1 MQGLEGLHRVESPA
15 AFECRTGS
23 CERGL
28 DVGRGHSW
36 SIQKG
41 LYTAGV
47 PFVHDAAGATDAGP
61 RATNEDACL
70 VDRAAGLFVV
80 ADGMGGHNAGEVASA
95 LAVTTIAE
103 TVGARRQ
110 PADRLLEAAVREA
123 NARILK
129 EASRRPDYAGMGT
142 TVTVLFVG
150 DTQATLV
157 NVGDSRAYLLR
168 GGRLEQLTRDD
179 SWVRQLQDDG
189 VVLSEADIQRHPMR
203 HVLTE
208 VVGVRPD
215 LLPRAASVALHGG
228 DLVLLASD
236 GLHGALP
243 DTELL
248 STLSAQRSCDELAR
262 DLVGRAVKGGATDNV
277 TAVVVRVVADGSPRD

>member
-1 MQGLEGLHRVESPA
+1 
-15 AFECRTGS
+15 
-23 CERGL
+23 
-28 DVGRGHSW
+28 
-36 SIQKG
+36 
-41 LYTAGV
+41 V
-47 PFVHDAAGATDAGP
+47 PLVQDAAGATDAGP

-103 TVGARRQ
+103 TVGTRIQ
-110 PADRLLEAAVREA
+110 PADRLLEAAVRKA
-123 NARILK
+123 NARILE

-150 DTQATLV
+150 GTQATLV

-168 GGRLEQLTRDD
+168 RGRLEQLTRDD

-215 LLPRAASVALHGG
+215 LLPRAASVALRGG

-236 GLHGALP
+236 GLHGALA

-248 STLSAQRSCDELAR
+248 STLSAEGTCEELAR
-262 DLVGRAVKGGATDNV
+262 TLVGRAVKGGATDNV
-277 TAVVVRVVADGSPRD
+277 TAVVVRVVADGAPGG

>member
-1 MQGLEGLHRVESPA
+1 
-15 AFECRTGS
+15 
-23 CERGL
+23 
-28 DVGRGHSW
+28 
-36 SIQKG
+36 
-41 LYTAGV
+41 V
-47 PFVHDAAGATDAGP
+47 PLVQDAAGATDAGP

-70 VDRAAGLFVV
+70 VDRATGLFVV

-103 TVGARRQ
+103 AMGTRTQ
-110 PADRLLEAAVREA
+110 PADRLIEAAVRKA
-123 NARILK
+123 NARILE
-129 EASRRPDYAGMGT
+129 EASKRPDCAGMGT
-142 TVTVLFVG
+142 TVTALLVG
-150 DTQATLV
+150 GADATLV

-168 GGRLEQLTRDD
+168 EGRLEQLTRDD

-189 VVLSEADIQRHPMR
+189 VLLSEADIQRHPMR

-236 GLHGALP
+236 GLHGALA
-243 DTELL
+243 DTELQSML
-248 STLSAQRSCDELAR
+248 SGEGSCEELAR
-262 DLVGRAVKGGATDNV
+262 DLVGHAVKRGATDNV
-277 TAVVVRVVADGSPRD
+277 TAVVVRVVDDGSRA

>member
-1 MQGLEGLHRVESPA
+1 MPLVQ
-15 AFECRTGS
+15 
-23 CERGL
+23 
-28 DVGRGHSW
+28 
-36 SIQKG
+36 
-41 LYTAGV
+41 
-47 PFVHDAAGATDAGP
+47 DAAGATDAGP

-70 VDRAAGLFVV
+70 VDRATGLFVV

-103 TVGARRQ
+103 AVGARTQ
-110 PADRLLEAAVREA
+110 PADRLIEAAVRKA
-123 NARILK
+123 NARIL
-129 EASRRPDYAGMGT
+129 EVASKRPDCAGMGT
-142 TVTVLFVG
+142 TVTAMLVNG
-150 DTQATLV
+150 ADATLV

-168 GGRLEQLTRDD
+168 DGRLEQLTRDD

-215 LLPRAASVALHGG
+215 LLPRAAAVALHDG

-243 DTELL
+243 DTELRSL
-248 STLSAQRSCDELAR
+248 LSAKGSCEELAR
-262 DLVGRAVKGGATDNV
+262 GLVVRAVRSGATDNV
-277 TAVVVRVVADGSPRD
+277 TAVVVRVDGSPSRA

>member
-1 MQGLEGLHRVESPA
+1 MPLVQ
-15 AFECRTGS
+15 
-23 CERGL
+23 
-28 DVGRGHSW
+28 
-36 SIQKG
+36 
-41 LYTAGV
+41 
-47 PFVHDAAGATDAGP
+47 DAAGATDAGP

-70 VDRAAGLFVV
+70 VDRAGGLFVV

-103 TVGARRQ
+103 TVGARTQ
-110 PADRLLEAAVREA
+110 PADRLLEAAVRRA
-123 NARILK
+123 NARILE
-129 EASRRPDYAGMGT
+129 EASRHPDCAGMGT

-150 DTQATLV
+150 GPQATLV

-168 GGRLEQLTRDD
+168 RGRLEQLTRDD

-189 VVLSEADIQRHPMR
+189 VLLSEADIQRHPMR

-215 LLPRAASVALHGG
+215 LLPRAASVALHDG

-236 GLHGALP
+236 GLHGALA

-248 STLSAQRSCDELAR
+248 STLSAEGTCEELAR
-262 DLVGRAVKGGATDNV
+262 NLVGRAVKGGATDNV
-277 TAVVVRVVADGSPRD
+277 TAVVVRVVADGALGS